1 MKSLNEINRFIIVFA
16 AIFLPFYIIDT
27 FLVYELPLL
36 PRIWNFIYHIL
47 LKFVMGGTVF
57 VLDILGYDVMHTYDL
72 VWIKGA
78 KRSLFIG
85 HICLAFDLMVMFAAL
100 IFAYPGHKKSKW
112 WVIAAGC
119 FFIQILN
126 IIRMCLLT
134 VAAKDR
140 PWSFQFEHHYLFKTV
155 VFVAIFII
163 WILWIKYF
171 PAEEEKNKA

>member
-27 FLVYELPLL
+27 FLVFELPLL

-57 VLDILGYDVMHTYDL
+57 VLDILGYDVRHTYDI

-112 WVIAAGC
+112 WVIIAGC

-155 VFVAIFII
+155 VFVAIFIM
-163 WILWIKYF
+163 WALWIKYF
-171 PAEEEKNKA
+171 PAEEEKATA